1 MEMVVEVVGVEM
13 KMEVKIVV
21 EVRWLLWWR
30 G

>member
-13 KMEVKIVV
+13 KMEVKTVV